1 MSVSASQQAQND
13 FYEREEELAFAYA
26 DVVREEIGD
35 LFAAGADV
43 VQLDEP
49 WMEARPQAARRLA
62 LPTLERALDGVRGTT
77 AVHICFGYPA
87 FVPDHPPAFEPS
99 LTSRFSIRPTR
110 SISTATTSPS
120 PSSS

>member
-1 MSVSASQQAQND
+1 MSVSAFPAGQND

-62 LPTLERALDGVRGTT
+62 LPTLERALDGVRGTRPST
-77 AVHICFGYPA
+77 SAGYPA